1 MSDFPEEP
9 IVVTILALAAAV
21 LYGTADFLGGVASR
35 RASVFAVLAL
45 TVPAGAVVMVVVAL
59 LGQVPALG
67 GLLGHGGLGSPASI
81 GDWSAVGWAAA
92 SGVCGAAGL
101 IAFYAGFA
109 SAPISVV
116 APVAALFSAVLPVG
130 VAIAGGERPARTVIA
145 GGLICLVAIVMV
157 SAQPVDHPSRGPDGT
172 QPGEGGIRLM
182 TRGRLRALG
191 YGAAAGAGFGLFFIF
206 LKNAG
211 QSGVLW
217 PVAISRSAGTVVAFG
232 IALATRTR
240 PRLGRGGI
248 TAVALISGAIDAAA
262 NVCYVLAT
270 RAGLFGLA
278 VVITSLYPGIT
289 VLLARV
295 LLGERMR
302 WLQRAG
308 LLLAAVGV
316 VLVTV

>member
-1 MSDFPEEP
+1 M
-9 IVVTILALAAAV
+9 VTILALAAAV

-35 RASVFAVLAL
+35 RASVFAVLAMA
-45 TVPAGAVVMVVVAL
+45 VPAGAVVVVAVAL
-59 LGQVPALG
+59 LGEAPWLG
-67 GLLGHGGLGSPASI
+67 GLLGHGLGSPTSF
-81 GDWSAVGWAAA
+81 GGWGAVGWAVA
-92 SGVCGAAGL
+92 SGVCGSSGL

-109 SAPISVV
+109 AAPITVV
-116 APVAALFSAVLPVG
+116 APVAALVSTVLPVG
-130 VAIAGGERPARTVIA
+130 VAIADGERLTATMVA

-157 SAQPVDHPSRGPDGT
+157 SMTPARRERLDSGRPRGSQASGD
-172 QPGEGGIRLM
+172 RHDAAS
-182 TRGRLRALG
+182 RLRGLG
-191 YGAAAGAGFGLFFIF
+191 YGVAAGAGFGLFFLC

-217 PVAISRSAGTVVAFG
+217 PVAVSRTAGTLIAFS

-240 PRLGRGGI
+240 PWRHAGAGTGVI
-248 TAVALISGAIDAAA
+248 ALASGAVDAAA

-278 VVITSLYPGIT
+278 VVITSLYPGVT

-302 WLQRAG
+302 WLQRAA
-308 LLLAAVGV
+308 LLLAALGV
-316 VLVTV
+316 VMVTA